1 MIRSKKMIKAM
12 FIGTSD
18 DFFTNGVVY
27 NIVRTWV
34 GNYPTERCNYGD
46 HQYIWVEFSVE
57 NEPCPFC
64 GSSPDLTDEDYRQV
78 PYSSLN
84 KFLENWEVIY
94 E

>member
-1 MIRSKKMIKAM
+1 MIKAM

-78 PYSSLN
+78 PYSSLD
-84 KFLENWEVIY
+84 KFLENWEIIY
-94 E
+94 D

>member
-1 MIRSKKMIKAM
+1 MIKAK

-46 HQYIWVEFSVE
+46 HQYIWVRFARIKKS
-57 NEPCPFC
+57 CPYC
-64 GSSPDLTDEDYRQV
+64 GSSLDLTEQDYREV

-84 KFLENWEVIY
+84 RFLENWEIIY

>member
-1 MIRSKKMIKAM
+1 MIKAM

-78 PYSSLN
+78 PYSSLDR
-84 KFLENWEVIY
+84 FLENWEVIY
-94 E
+94 D

>member
-1 MIRSKKMIKAM
+1 MIKAK
-12 FIGTSD
+12 FIGKSD

-46 HQYIWVEFSVE
+46 HQYIWVEFSRAKKS
-57 NEPCPFC
+57 CPYC
-64 GSSPDLTDEDYRQV
+64 GGSLDLTEQDYRQV
-78 PYSSLN
+78 PYSSLD

-94 E
+94 D

>member
-1 MIRSKKMIKAM
+1 MIKAK

-18 DFFTNGVVY
+18 DFFTNGAVY

-78 PYSSLN
+78 PYSSLDR
-84 KFLENWEVIY
+84 FLENWEVIY
-94 E
+94 D

>member
-1 MIRSKKMIKAM
+1 MIKAK

-18 DFFTNGVVY
+18 DFFTNGAVY
-27 NIVRTWV
+27 NIVRTWI
-34 GNYPTERCNYGD
+34 GNYPTERCNYGN

-78 PYSSLN
+78 PYSSLSR
-84 KFLENWEVIY
+84 FLENWEVIY